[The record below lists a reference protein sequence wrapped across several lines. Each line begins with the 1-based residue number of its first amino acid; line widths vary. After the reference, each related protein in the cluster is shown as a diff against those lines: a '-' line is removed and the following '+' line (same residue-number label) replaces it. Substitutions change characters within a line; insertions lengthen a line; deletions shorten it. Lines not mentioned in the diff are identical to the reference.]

1 MATLQMSSALPQKES
16 FHQTIVPGG
25 GESGPER
32 DKEFGDIV
40 YFFLFCETIFRCGVS
55 PLSEED

>member
-25 GESGPER
+25 GESSPER

-40 YFFLFCETIFRCGVS
+40 YFFLFLRFSDAVS
-55 PLSEED
+55 LLSEED